1 MIRVAARW
9 CRGAI
14 AIGALLVWTPGC
26 GGSGGGGGGSGGGP
40 PATPPPSGDA
50 LSVFVVTTDFDTGRY
65 SVFPVGDPAAISRSL
80 GEVHS
85 DAVARTQ
92 GGLVYVVNRLG
103 GDNIQAIDPA
113 AGWSTRWQCSVG
125 NGTNPHDIVVV
136 APNKA
141 YVTLYEKTTL
151 AIVDPSV
158 GPSCNGFLRGTI
170 DLGALADADGIPEM
184 DQEAVVGNR
193 LYVSLERLNRR
204 NFFQPTDASVLAV
217 IDTTSDTLV
226 DADPTTSAVD
236 GIRLAGTN
244 PFAESHHLTVEPATG
259 AILVGSVGSFGVIG
273 DGGVERVNTHTNRSE
288 GFLVTESD
296 LGANITDFVLVDAH
310 RAYALLLDLAS
321 INRLVR
327 FDPTTRVLTDTLLT
341 SSEFLVDIERE
352 PTRGELYVTDRTLTR
367 PGIRIFSTSDD
378 HEITTAPI
386 DTGLPPFDLVFV
398 NEAAPSVPAPSAMP
412 TPLPTLLPT
421 PTVPP
426 VSTTPIIGP
435 TPQPGQS
442 GCGNGIVESGEE
454 CDGSAGG
461 CAPDEQCSISCTC
474 VATAQQCTTATVT
487 IDLDTPQP
495 IAAATLILDYPVDA
509 VNIPGSGDA
518 STVTARISMLT
529 SAQLFGNGAPNDEDN
544 RVRFTLIAVDGID
557 TGPLLS
563 VRFDC
568 LGAPPAVRD
577 FTCTLDDAVAL
588 DGVTSVRSATCTL
601 HVRSE

>member
-1 MIRVAARW
+1 MTRIAARW
-9 CRGAI
+9 CRRTI
-14 AIGALLVWTPGC
+14 AIGALLVWTAGC
-26 GGSGGGGGGSGGGP
+26 GGGGGGSGGGP
-40 PATPPPSGDA
+40 PGTPPPSGDA
-50 LSVFVVTTDFDTGRY
+50 LSVFVVTTDFDTGAY

-85 DAVARTQ
+85 DAVARAQ

-113 AGWSTRWQCSVG
+113 AGWTTRWQCSVG

-141 YVTLYEKTTL
+141 YVTLYEKATL

-158 GPSCNGFLRGTI
+158 GPSCDGFLRGTI

-193 LYVSLERLNRR
+193 LYASLERLDRR
-204 NFFQPTDASVLAV
+204 NFFQPTDFSVLAV
-217 IDTTSDTLV
+217 IDTASDTLV
-226 DADPTTSAVD
+226 DVDPTTPAVD

-259 AILVGSVGSFGVIG
+259 DLLVGSVGSFGVIG
-273 DGGVERVNTHTNRSE
+273 DGGVERVNTRTKRSE

-296 LGANITDFVLVDAH
+296 LGANVTDFVLVDAH

-321 INRLVR
+321 INTLVR
-327 FDPTTRVLTDTLLT
+327 FDPTTRAVTDTLLT
-341 SSEFLVDIERE
+341 SSEFLVDIELE

-398 NEAAPSVPAPSAMP
+398 NEAAPSVPVPSA
-412 TPLPTLLPT
+412 TPTLLPT
-421 PTVPP
+421 PTASP
-426 VSTTPIIGP
+426 VSPTPIIEP
-435 TPQPGQS
+435 TPQPTGRPV
-442 GCGNGIVESGEE
+442 CGNGIVESGEE
-454 CDGSAGG
+454 CDGSSDG
-461 CAPDEQCSISCTC
+461 CATDEQCSASCTC

-495 IAAATLILDYPVDA
+495 IAAATLILAYPVDA

-518 STVTARISMLT
+518 STVTARISVLT
-529 SAQLFGNGAPNDEDN
+529 SAQLFGNGAPNDEDD

-557 TGPLLS
+557 AGPLLS

-568 LGAPPAVRD
+568 LGASPAVRD
-577 FTCTLDDAVAL
+577 FTCALDDAVAL
-588 DGVTSVRSATCTL
+588 DGVTGIAAATCTL